1 MDIGGW
7 LWLVVDVLLVVVLA
21 AGLIYGT
28 MQWRYRRRSR
38 EVERASQEAVRRNYR
53 EGG

>member
-7 LWLVVDVLLVVVLA
+7 LWLVVDVLLVAVLA
-21 AGLIYGT
+21 GGMIYGT
-28 MQWRYRRRSR
+28 MQWRRRSSPEMKR
-38 EVERASQEAVRRNYR
+38 VSEEAVRRNYR

>member
-7 LWLVVDVLLVVVLA
+7 LWLVVDVLLVALLA
-21 AGLIYGT
+21 AGMIYGT
-28 MQWRYRRRSR
+28 MQWRHRNRSR
-38 EVERASQEAVRRNYR
+38 EMKRASEETVRKNYR

>member
-7 LWLVVDVLLVVVLA
+7 LWLVVDVLLVAILA
-21 AGLIYGT
+21 GGMIYGT
-28 MQWRYRRRSR
+28 MQWRRRRRSPEMR
-38 EVERASQEAVRRNYR
+38 RVSEETVRRNYR